1 MSISWGFSKM
11 KVLIVTDKYWPEVG
25 AAPSRLAN
33 MAEGLCA
40 CGCEVDVL
48 TSLPNYPKGRIF
60 EGYRDC
66 LFRQE
71 KQNGITIF
79 RYWVKA
85 TVSKKPLARIA
96 NMFSFACVMW
106 LFSFRRKLIKSY
118 DRIIIQTPS
127 LVAATSAMI
136 MMKKLYGRTCVLN
149 VSDLWPLSAV
159 DIGAIRH
166 GSLSYRFMAMLE
178 RFLYRHADA
187 ILGQSNEIISYIKSV
202 GFNSQK
208 FFLYRNLQPYEVN
221 YGVKKR
227 HQPLRIVYAGLLGV
241 AQDILGIVKHVDFA
255 SMGAELH
262 LYGGGNQAEAIEDYI
277 AAGAKGIF
285 YHGFQEKEHMGTEL
299 MKYDASIVPL
309 ASCITGAVPSKI
321 FDLIP
326 IGLPILFCG
335 GGEGA
340 QIVSFYQLGYVSE
353 PSDYEFLKKNVR
365 HLAALDEAA
374 YMQLVENCIVAAHT
388 DFDFSTQ
395 MKSAFHFLQSL

>member
-33 MAEGLCA
+33 MAEGLRA

-66 LFRQE
+66 IFRQE

-178 RFLYRHADA
+178 CFLYRHADA

-202 GFNSQK
+202 GFSP
-208 FFLYRNLQPYEVN
+208 F
-221 YGVKKR
+221 
-227 HQPLRIVYAGLLGV
+227 
-241 AQDILGIVKHVDFA
+241 
-255 SMGAELH
+255 
-262 LYGGGNQAEAIEDYI
+262 
-277 AAGAKGIF
+277 
-285 YHGFQEKEHMGTEL
+285 
-299 MKYDASIVPL
+299 
-309 ASCITGAVPSKI
+309 SKI
-321 FDLIP
+321 SFAKATS
-326 IGLPILFCG
+326 LFFWS
-335 GGEGA
+335 A
-340 QIVSFYQLGYVSE
+340 I
-353 PSDYEFLKKNVR
+353 
-365 HLAALDEAA
+365 
-374 YMQLVENCIVAAHT
+374 IVAMAS
-388 DFDFSTQ
+388 F
-395 MKSAFHFLQSL
+395 